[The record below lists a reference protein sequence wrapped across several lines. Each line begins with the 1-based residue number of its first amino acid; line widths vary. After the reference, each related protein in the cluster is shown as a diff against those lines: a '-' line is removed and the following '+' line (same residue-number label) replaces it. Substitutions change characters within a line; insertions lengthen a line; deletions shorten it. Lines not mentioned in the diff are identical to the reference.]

1 MIDKLKLVVFL
12 AATAPLM
19 AQMSVTLRSS
29 VPSPAPLGTVVTWT
43 PTVVNGGSGTLWYRY
58 RARRAGADIR
68 RGSELFHMI
77 RDFGPEA
84 NLDWTNID
92 HEGLFEMELV
102 VRNTTTGEAVTQTA
116 LFQLT
121 PIATDKP
128 AITKTA
134 NSLVLLYSAPPC
146 PTRSKMR
153 VQFQDA
159 AGNVQTTPLKSCS
172 GRYTMN
178 FYLAGMRPNT
188 QYSINHTITGSV
200 VQGGPVLTATT
211 GSLPSSVAL
220 TYRVLKPSQVRVV
233 NGVLVQGTLSPP
245 MVATDLSGNVIW
257 YYEGNISFLTR
268 PEEGGRFLGI
278 AENPRVPIATQ
289 LVREFDL
296 AGNTLQ
302 ETNAARINEQLAAL
316 GKRSISGFHHE
327 ARRLPDGRLMVLAD
341 VEQILTDVQG
351 AGPVDVLGDMI
362 LVLDRELQLV
372 WAWDAFDHLDVT
384 RLATLKEVCGQIGG
398 GCPPFYQAQLANDW
412 LHGNS
417 LQLTPDGNILYSARH
432 QDWIIK
438 IDYAN
443 GAGSGNVIWRL
454 GKDGDFTFLSGDPFP
469 WPSHQHDPGFV
480 SDDPT
485 KLAVF
490 DNGNVRHDAD
500 NSSRSR
506 GQLIQLDEQRRTAT
520 LLLNADLGAYSMALG
535 SAQRLP
541 NGNYHFDAGFIADPS
556 GGQGL
561 AQSIE
566 VDPSGNIVFNIQ
578 ASRPEYRTFRLS
590 SLYVSQ

>member
-178 FYLAGMRPNT
+178 FYLAGMQPNT

-200 VQGGPVLTATT
+200 VRGGPVLTATT

-220 TYRVLKPSQVRVV
+220 TYRVLKPSHVRVV

-245 MVATDLSGNVIW
+245 MVATDL
-257 YYEGNISFLTR
+257 
-268 PEEGGRFLGI
+268 
-278 AENPRVPIATQ
+278 
-289 LVREFDL
+289 
-296 AGNTLQ
+296 
-302 ETNAARINEQLAAL
+302 
-316 GKRSISGFHHE
+316 
-327 ARRLPDGRLMVLAD
+327 
-341 VEQILTDVQG
+341 
-351 AGPVDVLGDMI
+351 
-362 LVLDRELQLV
+362 
-372 WAWDAFDHLDVT
+372 
-384 RLATLKEVCGQIGG
+384 
-398 GCPPFYQAQLANDW
+398 
-412 LHGNS
+412 
-417 LQLTPDGNILYSARH
+417 
-432 QDWIIK
+432 
-438 IDYAN
+438 
-443 GAGSGNVIWRL
+443 
-454 GKDGDFTFLSGDPFP
+454 
-469 WPSHQHDPGFV
+469 
-480 SDDPT
+480 
-485 KLAVF
+485 
-490 DNGNVRHDAD
+490 
-500 NSSRSR
+500 
-506 GQLIQLDEQRRTAT
+506 
-520 LLLNADLGAYSMALG
+520 
-535 SAQRLP
+535 
-541 NGNYHFDAGFIADPS
+541 
-556 GGQGL
+556 
-561 AQSIE
+561 
-566 VDPSGNIVFNIQ
+566 
-578 ASRPEYRTFRLS
+578 
-590 SLYVSQ
+590 